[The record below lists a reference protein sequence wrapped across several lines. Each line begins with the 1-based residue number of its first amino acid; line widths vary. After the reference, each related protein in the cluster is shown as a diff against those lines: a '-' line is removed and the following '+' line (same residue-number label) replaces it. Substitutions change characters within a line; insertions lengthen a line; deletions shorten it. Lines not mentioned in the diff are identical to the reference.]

1 MRHQCP
7 AVRGPWEQ
15 LVRTKCALRHW
26 LVSLTTFT
34 RVYSWGC
41 SSLTEEAKTKTQ
53 RNSSHVKPTHTGHC
67 FLIVSLIPELV
78 DLVKRVKL
86 YIKITLLNRSWG
98 PYKGLSTLK
107 KHINSLSAEKVNDNI
122 TGKLV
127 NVMNGSLL
135 LQLLRGSYRFLLI
148 FLSNLKTVLL
158 SRVNVLQSN
167 NKRVYDAIIKNDI
180 VLTRNDVSWPIIR
193 DSLPIN

>member
-1 MRHQCP
+1 
-7 AVRGPWEQ
+7 
-15 LVRTKCALRHW
+15 
-26 LVSLTTFT
+26 
-34 RVYSWGC
+34 
-41 SSLTEEAKTKTQ
+41 
-53 RNSSHVKPTHTGHC
+53 
-67 FLIVSLIPELV
+67 
-78 DLVKRVKL
+78 
-86 YIKITLLNRSWG
+86 
-98 PYKGLSTLK
+98 
-107 KHINSLSAEKVNDNI
+107 
-122 TGKLV
+122 
-127 NVMNGSLL
+127 MNGSLL